1 MFLISAS
8 EEPIFKKSP
17 LNQILL
23 IPDGHT
29 WRRSEGWSLLH
40 TDISSPPHLHQ
51 HWADSVAAVN
61 IAFPS
66 GEGWWV
72 VGGGHF
78 PYYYFVQDG
87 TGPVQF
93 VKNGLK
99 IDGATYVMDK
109 LHTSKVLLWCK

>member
-1 MFLISAS
+1 MNNKYVEL
-8 EEPIFKKSP
+8 KS
-17 LNQILL
+17 LL
-23 IPDGHT
+23 KHSLFIPDEDT
-29 WRRSEGWSLLH
+29 WRSSKGWSLLL
-40 TDISSPPHLHQ
+40 TNIASPPHLHQ

-109 LHTSKVLLWCK
+109 LHTSKVILWFN